1 LDGENGEKMVDEELD
16 YLDELERLIS
26 KKEERVKRLR
36 IILFKETENIEKE
49 QNVLNNVIKKERT
62 EENPLKVK
70 EYASEVIKMGKTRY
84 EMIYALKAH
93 IKGEVFA
100 LSLLKE
106 EIETKKVLSIRSYS
120 NEEKVTEREKEK
132 DGGGEN
138 E

>member
-1 LDGENGEKMVDEELD
+1 MDGENGEKMVDEELD
-16 YLDELERLIS
+16 YLDDLERLIS

-36 IILFKETENIEKE
+36 IILSKETENIEKE
-49 QNVLNNVIKKERT
+49 RNVLNNVIKKERT

-93 IKGEVFA
+93 IKGEGFA

-120 NEEKVTEREKEK
+120 NDEKVTEREKEK
-132 DGGGEN
+132 RWERRK
-138 E
+138 